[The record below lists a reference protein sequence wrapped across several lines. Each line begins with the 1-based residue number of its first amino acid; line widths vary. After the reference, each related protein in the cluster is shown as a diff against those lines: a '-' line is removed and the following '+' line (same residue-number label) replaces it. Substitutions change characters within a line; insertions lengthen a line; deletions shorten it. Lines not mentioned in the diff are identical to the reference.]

1 MADMLKKLQRVFA
14 APVLAASVVAA
25 GYGGLSAQ
33 AQEASGTVTIWVGS
47 WWEPQ
52 VPIMQELWQ
61 ADHPQIT
68 LDVQPLPINGYLDK
82 FTAAALGGAPPDII
96 DVDSTWVSTV
106 AALGLLQPLDDV
118 AADLDVADIS
128 PAIWAASGFKG
139 VQYAIP
145 ARGGPE
151 VWYYNKTVFDKAG
164 VPYPT
169 ANWTH
174 DDLVDIARA
183 LTIPGE
189 QYGIGVPAD
198 ASDPSNVQSLFSPI
212 LWHFGG
218 GFLTPDHSAPA
229 INSPE
234 SVRAITYW
242 SDFYLK
248 YKASPEG
255 TPNFTTT
262 RDLFPLFEAN
272 KLGLIVSSSNTF
284 DALLQRPHVS
294 WGVVTAPDKINR
306 AGGWTMGI
314 PVGAQN
320 PEAAKV
326 FLLWLARPEIQAKV
340 MNRFPANLTSR
351 TLPPWNDP
359 KFDIFREAEADAR
372 ALPAVAGWFQIQTAV
387 IAELQ
392 KILVGQLTPQE
403 AADAAAEQIADIIA
417 ANPQ

>member
-1 MADMLKKLQRVFA
+1 MANLLARSRHGFLARRGFMA
-14 APVLAASVVAA
+14 ATIAASWAA
-25 GYGGLSAQ
+25 GAVPAQ
-33 AQEASGTVTIWVGS
+33 AAGGQITIWVGS

-52 VPIMQELWQ
+52 VPIMQELWK
-61 ADHPQIT
+61 ADHPEIT

-106 AALGLLQPLDDV
+106 AALGLLEPLDDL
-118 AADLDVADIS
+118 ARELNVADIS
-128 PAIWAASGFKG
+128 PAIWKASGYKG
-139 VQYAIP
+139 VQYTIP

-169 ANWTH
+169 AAWNH
-174 DDLVDIARA
+174 DDLVEISKK
-183 LTIPGE
+183 LTIPG
-189 QYGIGVPAD
+189 QQFGIGVPAD
-198 ASDPSNVQSLFSPI
+198 ASDPSNVLTLFCPI
-212 LWHFGG
+212 LWYFGG
-218 GFLTPDHSAPA
+218 DFLTPDNSGPA

-234 SVRAITYW
+234 SVKAITYW

-262 RDLFPLFEAN
+262 RDLFPLFEAD

-284 DALLQRPHVS
+284 DALLQKPHVK

-306 AGGWTMGI
+306 AGGWTMGV
-314 PVGAQN
+314 PVGAKN

-326 FLLWLARPEIQAKV
+326 FLKWLARPEIQARV
-340 MNRFPANLTSR
+340 MNRFPANLKAR
-351 TLPPWNDP
+351 ALPPWNDP
-359 KFDIFREAEADAR
+359 KWDIFEEAEPDAR
-372 ALPAVAGWFQIQTAV
+372 AVPSVAGWFQIQTAV
-387 IAELQ
+387 IQELQ
-392 KILVGQLTPQE
+392 KLLVGQRTPQE
-403 AADAAAEQIADIIA
+403 AADAAAERITQIIA
-417 ANPQ
+417 ENQ